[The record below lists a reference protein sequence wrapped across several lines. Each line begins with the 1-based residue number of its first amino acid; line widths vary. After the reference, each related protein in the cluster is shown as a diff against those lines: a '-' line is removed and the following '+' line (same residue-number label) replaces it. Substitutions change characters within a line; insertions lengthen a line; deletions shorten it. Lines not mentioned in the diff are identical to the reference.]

1 MRSGSWQLRTVPE
14 REPHELEQP
23 EHGEG
28 LPAGHRTGAGGT
40 LLGEDGAGRAAHIG
54 RDTGVDTE
62 GGRDAGLALLEDVGR
77 RRRGGDEREG
87 RAAPGGVHRR
97 TGGDARRHREHAL
110 RRGAP
115 PAPGEPRLQEPVHSA
130 RLVGARHGRPGGA
143 EDEADAAQRQV
154 DDADGTPAG
163 LFVLPRFRTAGGL
176 DQVETVTVHVR
187 AGERD
192 HKPPRRVEYIQGAPH
207 DDRAERPLDAPPAST
222 PGTVQEGGGLLV
234 APRRGA
240 HVDRGERRHRG
251 LEGAGGQRRRAG
263 VGVHDR
269 RRGEVH

>member
-97 TGGDARRHREHAL
+97 TGRDARRHREHAL

-143 EDEADAAQRQV
+143 EDEADAAR
-154 DDADGTPAG
+154 
-163 LFVLPRFRTAGGL
+163 
-176 DQVETVTVHVR
+176 R
-187 AGERD
+187 AR
-192 HKPPRRVEYIQGAPH
+192 P
-207 DDRAERPLDAPPAST
+207 AERRPEPHGDILQVQG
-222 PGTVQEGGGLLV
+222 GTRTIHEEQDRELL
-234 APRRGA
+234 P
-240 HVDRGERRHRG
+240 
-251 LEGAGGQRRRAG
+251 RRRARLRAVRARREQRLPRPAPAARAAASPHPG
-263 VGVHDR
+263 GESQARVGSGTGGPPRPGHER
-269 RRGEVH
+269 TRGEVVHVEPVRGKRRERERARRARDG